1 MPTSTRRVP
10 MTATAAC
17 VAAAVTLALA
27 GCGSDDSS
35 TGTSSTSTTS
45 KGRTVDDAAVESQ
58 IKQQLSV
65 PDAQVTTVKC
75 PSDVTSEAGATFN
88 CSVTWDNGATGKVKV
103 TQQSLTSFTYA
114 TVPGSVQ
121 VPGETV
127 DKAVEEQLAKQ
138 GFPDATANCPSNV
151 IVKLDSPVTCDVSGA
166 GAAGT
171 VTFTF
176 SSAEGT
182 VDPASVQTG

>member
-1 MPTSTRRVP
+1 
-10 MTATAAC
+10 MTATVAC

-35 TGTSSTSTTS
+35 TSTSSTSTTS

-65 PDAQVTTVKC
+65 PAAQVTTVKC

-166 GAAGT
+166 GATGT